1 MICFYIDEL
10 LENKYYHH
18 IYNKY
23 MENNDIDLEDIP
35 LKDMDLLLYFDS
47 CHPNELKDK
56 YSGFNIREIPSSS

>member
-23 MENNDIDLEDIP
+23 MENND
-35 LKDMDLLLYFDS
+35 MDLLLYFDS
-47 CHPNELKDK
+47 CHPDELKDK